1 MSNTFDL
8 TIAQSLYDSSDRFPV
23 DFDEAWKWLGYSKK
37 ANALRNLMSASF
49 DEGTDFT
56 VAHFGADCTLDVS
69 AFQGAR
75 KADKYYLSIDC
86 FKGLGMLARTNQG
99 KEIRRYFLQCEKSHK
114 ESAQTIATLQSQ
126 LADLQSKLDAAMSA
140 KVSQFVGRSGME
152 RDIQAIRCE
161 MEQIKRSM
169 GMDHPEEARFIVN
182 GMVKR
187 MVAIVKKATR
197 KLPATFVSPGQLEM
211 ELPTALSTSNRSKA
225 KGGN

>member
-1 MSNTFDL
+1 MATFDL
-8 TIAQSLYDSSDRFPV
+8 TIAQSLYDSNDRFPV
-23 DFDEAWKWLGYSKK
+23 DFDEAWKWCGYTRKH
-37 ANALRNLMSASF
+37 NALRKLLNGRFSESF
-49 DEGTDFT
+49 DFEVTPIGVPSDTE
-56 VAHFGADCTLDVS
+56 
-69 AFQGAR
+69 FQPATPQ
-75 KADKYYLSIDC
+75 AKYYLTVDC
-86 FKGLGMLARTNQG
+86 FKFFGMMAETSEGDQ
-99 KEIRRYFLQCEKSHK
+99 IRRYFLQCEKSHK

-197 KLPATFVSPGQLEM
+197 KLPAAFVSPGQLDLEI
-211 ELPTALSTSNRSKA
+211 PTALSTSNRSKA
-225 KGGN
+225 KGAN

>member
-8 TIAQSLYDSSDRFPV
+8 TIAQSLYDSNDQFPV
-23 DFDEAWKWLGYSKK
+23 DFDDARAWIGYSRKD
-37 ANALRNLMSASF
+37 NALRAFLSNGF
-49 DEGTDFT
+49 DESSDYLLIKEEIKETDNVHGSTHRYLLT
-56 VAHFGADCTLDVS
+56 V
-69 AFQGAR
+69 
-75 KADKYYLSIDC
+75 DC
-86 FKGLGMLARTNQG
+86 FKHFAMMAKTEPG
-99 KEIRRYFLQCEKSHK
+99 KQVRRYFLQCEKSHK
-114 ESAQTIATLQSQ
+114 ESAKTIELLQLQ
-126 LADLQSKLDAAMSA
+126 LADLQLKLDAAMSA

-161 MEQIKRSM
+161 MEQVKRSM

-197 KLPATFVSPGQLEM
+197 KLPATFVSPGQLDLEI
-211 ELPTALSTSNRSKA
+211 PTALQTSKRSKA